1 MSHRDI
7 PTLQDPIIYGLF
19 VGAVPSPIFGALFSF
34 FILGRHDYFSMIV
47 TGIIFAIIA
56 GFGVFFISKHL
67 SSAERSEGVGGAMI
81 P

>member
-1 MSHRDI
+1 MQHRDI

-19 VGAVPSPIFGALFSF
+19 IGAVPSPIFGALFSF
-34 FILGRHDYFSMIV
+34 FILGGDDYFSMTA

-67 SSAERSEGVGGAMI
+67 ATAERSDGPETR
-81 P
+81 